1 MALVSIQLRWIPT
14 EVIGKWVGW
23 IGSSPDR
30 GAGGGDGSLFLYQSG
45 WEVTMHAA
53 LLVFSHIK
61 WPKGQVPVFKGPLG
75 NFHLEVVF
83 FLIYVFFAA
92 KQTKK

>member
-1 MALVSIQLRWIPT
+1 
-14 EVIGKWVGW
+14 
-23 IGSSPDR
+23 
-30 GAGGGDGSLFLYQSG
+30 
-45 WEVTMHAA
+45 MHAA

-83 FLIYVFFAA
+83 FLIYVFLLPN
-92 KQTKK
+92 KLKSEKNKMDYTYDIRKLIGGKVK